1 MPSLVRAGRQDPGA
15 FCVISTKAEGRAEK
29 SGPEWALRQ
38 IRDQMS
44 RLRCASLD
52 MTDDA
57 RLSPNRGEGPMKAP
71 GSSAILSLDLPSG
84 AGEKKFEKI
93 LIFPL
98 GAFYKCSKMTS
109 TIVEG

>member
-1 MPSLVRAGRQDPGA
+1 
-15 FCVISTKAEGRAEK
+15 
-29 SGPEWALRQ
+29 
-38 IRDQMS
+38 
-44 RLRCASLD
+44 
-52 MTDDA
+52 
-57 RLSPNRGEGPMKAP
+57 MKAP

-84 AGEKKFEKI
+84 AGEKNFEKI